1 MNDFVSNI
9 IDNYNYKFK
18 ALNIRDIVMHNDLVL
33 SCYNKMLN
41 NECTDKEFLD
51 SVYQVLVISKELD
64 SFIISER
71 KMNTLIVS
79 VLSVV
84 LLILGVLLL

>member
-18 ALNIRDIVMHNDLVL
+18 TLNIRDIVMHNDLVL
-33 SCYNKMLN
+33 SCYNKMLK

-51 SVYQVLVISKELD
+51 SVYQVLSISKELD